1 MILSDS
7 GKELK
12 DKQLIKKNLYS
23 AWDVEKAW
31 YKVIVP
37 GL

>member
-12 DKQLIKKNLYS
+12 EKQWIKKYLYS
-23 AWDVEKAW
+23 PWDVEKAW

-37 GL
+37 DL